1 MKQYLKL
8 NLLEMDSLKEL
19 NGMEVKVFLYFI
31 SKLQQDNLIHLFG
44 QRDRICE
51 SVGCTSKNIH
61 STLTKM
67 ADKNIVCKITRDSY
81 MFNPDFVNR
90 IKDRYFDELKIKYLE
105 YKGYEI
111 VSENA
116 FYYTYRKKKTE

>member
-8 NLLEMDSLKEL
+8 NLLEIDSLKEL

-51 SVGCTSKNIH
+51 SIGCTSKNLN

-67 ADKNIVCKITRDSY
+67 VENNIACKITRDSY

-90 IKDRYFDELKIKYLE
+90 VENKDFDELKIKYLE

-111 VSENA
+111 VAEND
-116 FYYTYRKKKTE
+116 FCYTYRKKKTE

>member
-8 NLLEMDSLKEL
+8 NLLEIDSLKEL
-19 NGMEVKVFLYFI
+19 NGMEAKIFLYFI
-31 SKLQQDNLIHLFG
+31 SNLQQDNLIHLFS

-51 SVGCTSKNIH
+51 SIGFTSKNLN

-67 ADKNIVCKITRDSY
+67 VENNIACKITRDSY

-90 IKDRYFDELKIKYLE
+90 VENKDFDKLKNKIP
-105 YKGYEI
+105 
-111 VSENA
+111 
-116 FYYTYRKKKTE
+116 

>member
-8 NLLEMDSLKEL
+8 NLLEIDSLKEL

-51 SVGCTSKNIH
+51 SIGCTSKNLN

-67 ADKNIVCKITRDSY
+67 VENNIACKITRDSY

-90 IKDRYFDELKIKYLE
+90 VKDRYFDKLRIKYPE
-105 YKGYEI
+105 YQGYEI
-111 VSENA
+111 VDENP
-116 FYYTYRKKKTE
+116 FYYTYRKKKKE